1 MFQWLRL
8 WASTAGHL
16 LSIPSSGTKIPQAVW
31 LGPPPENWFKTRF
44 WGTFLAVQWLRLHL
58 PMQEVPV
65 QSLMQRTCDQRNKS
79 IKQKQYYNKFNK
91 DFFLKKKVCKTTDF
105 EWPSAAAA
113 PRARAPQE
121 KSPQWGSQNSTAER
135 KPCFLP
141 VRSYDNPAQLK
152 TDE

>member
-91 DFFLKKKVCKTTDF
+91 DFFKKKKYVKQRILNGPQQQQHL
-105 EWPSAAAA
+105 EPVLHKRSHHSEE
-113 PRARAPQE
+113 ARTPQRR
-121 KSPQWGSQNSTAER
+121 G
-135 KPCFLP
+135 
-141 VRSYDNPAQLK
+141 NPAFCLY
-152 TDE
+152 TATTT

>member
-16 LSIPSSGTKIPQAVW
+16 LSIPSSGTKITQAVW

-91 DFFLKKKVCKTTDF
+91 DFFFKKYVKQQILNGPQQQQHLEPVLHNKSHHS
-105 EWPSAAAA
+105 EK
-113 PRARAPQE
+113 ARTPHQR
-121 KSPQWGSQNSTAER
+121 G
-135 KPCFLP
+135 
-141 VRSYDNPAQLK
+141 NPAFCLYAATTTQHSQ
-152 TDE
+152 